1 MKKIFVI
8 IFISLVL
15 ITFNKVI
22 FSKIIILS
30 LEKWVEKKVSIK
42 KIDIDYFKNTI
53 ILNSLK
59 IKNIDTFHYDNIFEA
74 DKVIIQ
80 YNLRSLFTDFVKIEY
95 LSFLESKFFLEFKK
109 KDNENI
115 IIDDNIEILKKLKK
129 NYTPKIYPSKEE
141 DKNFIIQKI
150 EINNSRVFLKVLSET
165 KEIQINL
172 SDMVLHKVSNKKG
185 FQHYKSILEIILR
198 DIFLRIPDQNLR
210 DLIKRNYKL

>member
-109 KDNENI
+109 KNNENI